1 MMFAA
6 LFDRGA
12 PGRRVSPVWLM
23 RSTAFAICLFA
34 NANQVPARAAQVESD
49 IEVSAMFQKTFAVSG
64 KTTLTPGPPRQSPI
78 GSDPTGAGEIT
89 IGLAPPG
96 GAVGVAKLH
105 VFERTAVAVGF
116 TATAFQ
122 GPDAIATA
130 KVCGRLDMDAWVGLP
145 AETTSIRVF
154 AFVPVKGACK

>member
-1 MMFAA
+1 MMCASV
-6 LFDRGA
+6 FDHTA
-12 PGRRVSPVWLM
+12 RRAVSTSLM
-23 RSTAFAICLFA
+23 LAICLFA
-34 NANQVPARAAQVESD
+34 NANQVPARAAQAEPT
-49 IEVSAMFQKTFAVSG
+49 IEIQAMFQKTFAVSG
-64 KTTLTPGPPRQSPI
+64 ETTLTLGPPRQSPL

-122 GPDAIATA
+122 GADAIATA
-130 KVCGRLDMDAWVGLP
+130 QVSGCLDMDAWVTLP

-154 AFVPVKGACK
+154 AFVPVKDHCK